1 MIEYKFLKENNQFF
15 SNEEVFYF
23 CHKLF
28 YENSNKPFINNLSK
42 TLGVLIED
50 LGENDRKLTKNDQEL
65 QIDLSIM
72 PQKEDGVYVRLKEDE
87 SLVDLFNSLEDRTST
102 TSKKI
107 FIRGIEKTIELS
119 QSDLDIAINKNWE
132 VDFDIGFDNILFQT
146 NEKLNNLVENST
158 VDDYQ
163 YSYIDDETFL
173 SDFEVSLDLVI
184 NGQPGK

>member
-1 MIEYKFLKENNQFF
+1 MIEYKFLKDNDQFF

-28 YENSNKPFINNLSK
+28 YENSNKSFINNLSK
-42 TLGVLIED
+42 SLGVSVED
-50 LGENDRKLTKNDQEL
+50 LGETDRKLIKDDQEL
-65 QIDLSIM
+65 QIDLNIM
-72 PQKEDGVYVRLKEDE
+72 PQKEDGIYVRLEKDE

-107 FIRGIEKTIELS
+107 FIRGIEKTIELT
-119 QSDLDIAINKNWE
+119 QSDLDIAINKNWV
-132 VDFDIGFDNILFQT
+132 VDFEIGFDNILFQT
-146 NEKLNNLVENST
+146 NEKLSNLVENST

-173 SDFEVSLDLVI
+173 SDFESILDSVI
-184 NGQPGK
+184 NGNQA